1 MRQSRDSDADV
12 SLSKKKEAS
21 GRPVGKI
28 VEIREASF
36 FFANERGHGTLRNGF
51 LKSEKMGSMGRA
63 L

>member
-28 VEIREASF
+28 VEIRT
-36 FFANERGHGTLRNGF
+36 NERGHGTLRNGF

>member
-1 MRQSRDSDADV
+1 MRQSRASEADV

-28 VEIREASF
+28 VEIR
-36 FFANERGHGTLRNGF
+36 ANERGHGTLRNGF
-51 LKSEKMGSMGRA
+51 LKAEKMGSMGRA

>member
-1 MRQSRDSDADV
+1 MRQSRDSEADV

-28 VEIREASF
+28 GEIRAK
-36 FFANERGHGTLRNGF
+36 ERGHGTLRNGF
-51 LKSEKMGSMGRA
+51 VKSEKMGSMGRA

>member
-1 MRQSRDSDADV
+1 MRQSRDSEVDV

-28 VEIREASF
+28 GEIR
-36 FFANERGHGTLRNGF
+36 ANERGHGTLRNGF

>member
-1 MRQSRDSDADV
+1 MRQSRASDADV

-28 VEIREASF
+28 VEIR
-36 FFANERGHGTLRNGF
+36 ANESGHGTLRNGF

>member
-12 SLSKKKEAS
+12 SFSKKKEAS

-28 VEIREASF
+28 VEIR
-36 FFANERGHGTLRNGF
+36 ANERGHGTLRNGF

>member
-1 MRQSRDSDADV
+1 MRQSRDFEADV
-12 SLSKKKEAS
+12 SLPKKKEAS

-28 VEIREASF
+28 VEIR
-36 FFANERGHGTLRNGF
+36 ANERGHGTLRNGF

>member
-28 VEIREASF
+28 VEIR
-36 FFANERGHGTLRNGF
+36 ANERGHGTLRKGF
-51 LKSEKMGSMGRA
+51 LESEEIGSTGQA

>member
-12 SLSKKKEAS
+12 SLSKKKAS

-28 VEIREASF
+28 VEIR
-36 FFANERGHGTLRNGF
+36 ANERGHGTLRNGF

>member
-1 MRQSRDSDADV
+1 MRQSCDSEADV
-12 SLSKKKEAS
+12 YLSKKEAS

-28 VEIREASF
+28 VDIH
-36 FFANERGHGTLRNGF
+36 ANERGHGTLRNGF

>member
-1 MRQSRDSDADV
+1 MRQSRASEADV
-12 SLSKKKEAS
+12 SLPKKKEAS

-28 VEIREASF
+28 VEIR
-36 FFANERGHGTLRNGF
+36 ANERGHGTLRNGF